1 MNKRQ
6 IKKRKKILNER
17 YNFFNQHIILDGRRS
32 GKTYMIKAIQKAC
45 ISKKYK
51 YFKALKKA
59 YNKIFI
65 TVDISSGKDYSVMN
79 TCRVIKGNVVKVLKS
94 EMINKE

>member
-17 YNFFNQHIILDGRRS
+17 YDFFNQHIIIEGRRS
-32 GKTYMIKAIQKAC
+32 GKTYLARVIQKAC

-51 YFKALKKA
+51 YFKALKKV

-65 TVDISSGKDYSVMN
+65 AVDISRGKDCSIRT
-79 TCRVIKGNVVKVLKS
+79 TCRLNKGKVEVLR
-94 EMINKE
+94 

>member
-6 IKKRKKILNER
+6 IKKRKKVLCER

-32 GKTYMIKAIQKAC
+32 GKTYMIKAIQKAF

-65 TVDISSGKDYSVMN
+65 AVNMSSGKDYSIMN
-79 TCRVIKGNVVKVLKS
+79 TCRVVKGKVIKVLKS
-94 EMINKE
+94 EIIN

>member
-6 IKKRKKILNER
+6 IKKRKKIINDR
-17 YNFFNQHIILDGRRS
+17 YDFFNQHIIIEGRRS
-32 GKTYMIKAIQKAC
+32 GKTYLSRAIQKAC

-65 TVDISSGKDYSVMN
+65 AVDISNGKDYSVTN
-79 TCRVIKGNVVKVLKS
+79 TCRYSNGKVKVLKS
-94 EMINKE
+94 EIMN

>member
-6 IKKRKKILNER
+6 IKKRNKILTER
-17 YNFFNQHIILDGRRS
+17 YDFFNKHIIGVGRQN

-65 TVDISSGKDYSVMN
+65 AVDISSRKDHSVIN
-79 TCRVIKGNVVKVLKS
+79 TCRLNKGKVEILKS
-94 EMINKE
+94 ETIK